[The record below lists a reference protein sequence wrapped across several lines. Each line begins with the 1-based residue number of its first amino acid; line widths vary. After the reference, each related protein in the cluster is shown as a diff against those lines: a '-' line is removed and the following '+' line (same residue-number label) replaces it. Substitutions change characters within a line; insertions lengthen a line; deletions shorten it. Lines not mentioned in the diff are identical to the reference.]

1 MVIFAVVNADANCF
15 GSTISNHFLSQL
27 HGGFRGIFT
36 VNRRNQATDDAK
48 VALTFVNAFND
59 GSLGVFVAVV
69 TGKTGVIPE
78 KFCVANAMLFAV
90 S

>member
-15 GSTISNHFLSQL
+15 GSTIGNHFLSQL